1 MGSLRGEEDREYF
14 QGITEE
20 VTDLFGTTAIL
31 YKIAAASNTVI
42 KDPLYDEPS
51 CGTAPTYNDFLIK
64 AFFFGYN
71 DTPFVT
77 PEGMYSES
85 TAQGHVTF
93 NHLEQA
99 GVLPDPITG
108 ERLSEG
114 DVIEM
119 HPSPAY
125 GRIIYDI
132 IQTTKDG
139 WINDTGRYTGYT
151 FSMKRS
157 TKYVPERKSL

>member
-1 MGSLRGEEDREYF
+1 MGSLRHDEDRDYI
-14 QGITEE
+14 QGVTEE
-20 VTDLFGTTAIL
+20 VTDLFGTTVIL
-31 YKIAAASNTVI
+31 YKIASIANTSI

-51 CGTAPTYNDFLIK
+51 CKESPQYNSFTIK
-64 AFFFGYN
+64 GFFFQYN

-77 PEGMYSES
+77 PEGLYSES

-93 NHLEQA
+93 NHLEEA
-99 GVLPDPITG
+99 GVMPDPITG

-114 DVIEM
+114 DVIEF

-139 WINDTGRYTGYT
+139 WINDSGRYTGYT

-157 TKYVPERKSL
+157 TKYVPERKF